1 MTFRTYWTSCCRFCR
16 WQNCD
21 SMPRASPLNA
31 EFYTEDILAILAQLS
46 LAEEFIRTILPGD
59 MDYRLFKS
67 EADQMIKIWEGF
79 GKALKK
85 NKPIKYTPSLSPEAK
100 KYLKRYSKFVAL
112 NLVELRN
119 KAQTNTIVPVKTEFE
134 KIELERYKLRTE
146 GFILNFENTEDNST
160 KAFIKLVKDTQQLIF
175 R

>member
-1 MTFRTYWTSCCRFCR
+1 
-16 WQNCD
+16 
-21 SMPRASPLNA
+21 MPRASPLNA
-31 EFYTEDILAILAQLS
+31 EFYTEDDLAILAQLS

-67 EADQMIKIWEGF
+67 EANQIIKVWEGF

-85 NKPIKYTPSLSPEAK
+85 NKPLKYNPSLSPEAK

-119 KAQTNTIVPVKTEFE
+119 KAQTNTIVPVKTEYE

-146 GFILNFENTEDNST
+146 GFILNFEHTEDKSV
-160 KAFIKLVKDTQQLIF
+160 KAFVKLVKDTQQLIF

>member
-31 EFYTEDILAILAQLS
+31 EFYKEDNLAILAQLS

-59 MDYRLFKS
+59 MNYKLFKS

-79 GKALKK
+79 RKSYKK
-85 NKPIKYTPSLSPEAK
+85 NKPLKYNPSLSPEAK
-100 KYLKRYSKFVAL
+100 RYLKRYSKSVAFSL
-112 NLVELRN
+112 MDLRK
-119 KAQTNTIVPVKTEFE
+119 KAQIN
-134 KIELERYKLRTE
+134 IELERYKLRTE

>member
-1 MTFRTYWTSCCRFCR
+1 
-16 WQNCD
+16 
-21 SMPRASPLNA
+21 MPRASPLNA
-31 EFYTEDILAILAQLS
+31 EFYTEDDLAILAQLS

-59 MDYRLFKS
+59 MDYKLFKS
-67 EADQMIKIWEGF
+67 EADQIIKVWEGF

-85 NKPIKYTPSLSPEAK
+85 NKPLKYNPSLSPEAK

-119 KAQTNTIVPVKTEFE
+119 KAQTNTIVPVKTEYE

-146 GFILNFENTEDNST
+146 GFILNFEHTEDKSV
-160 KAFIKLVKDTQQLIF
+160 KAFVKLVKDTQQLIF

>member
-1 MTFRTYWTSCCRFCR
+1 M
-16 WQNCD
+16 
-21 SMPRASPLNA
+21 AKL
-31 EFYTEDILAILAQLS
+31 EQLK
-46 LAEEFIRTILPGD
+46 LAEEFMKTILPGD
-59 MDYRLFKS
+59 MNYRLFNS

-79 GKALKK
+79 RKSYKK

-100 KYLKRYSKFVAL
+100 RYLKRYSKSVAF
-112 NLVELRN
+112 NLMDLRK
-119 KAQTNTIVPVKTEFE
+119 KAQINTILPVKTEAE

-146 GFILNFENTEDNST
+146 GFILNFEHTEDNST

>member
-1 MTFRTYWTSCCRFCR
+1 
-16 WQNCD
+16 
-21 SMPRASPLNA
+21 MPRASPLNA
-31 EFYTEDILAILAQLS
+31 EFYTEDDLAILAQLS

-59 MDYRLFKS
+59 MDYRLFNS
-67 EADQMIKIWEGF
+67 EANQMIKIWEGF

-85 NKPIKYTPSLSPEAK
+85 NKPLKYNPSLSPEAK

>member
-1 MTFRTYWTSCCRFCR
+1 
-16 WQNCD
+16 
-21 SMPRASPLNA
+21 MPRASPLNA
-31 EFYTEDILAILAQLS
+31 EFYTEDNLAILAQLS

-59 MDYRLFKS
+59 MDYKLFKS

-85 NKPIKYTPSLSPEAK
+85 NKPLKYNPSLSPEAK

-146 GFILNFENTEDNST
+146 GFILNFEHTEDKSV
-160 KAFIKLVKDTQQLIF
+160 KAFVKLVKDTQQLIF

>member
-1 MTFRTYWTSCCRFCR
+1 
-16 WQNCD
+16 
-21 SMPRASPLNA
+21 MPRASPLNA
-31 EFYTEDILAILAQLS
+31 EFYTEDDLAILTQLS

-79 GKALKK
+79 RKALKK
-85 NKPIKYTPSLSPEAK
+85 NKLLKYNPSLSPEAK
-100 KYLKRYSKFVAL
+100 RYLKRYSKSVAFS
-112 NLVELRN
+112 LVELRN
-119 KAQTNTIVPVKTEFE
+119 KAQTNTIVPVKAEFE

-146 GFILNFENTEDNST
+146 GFILNFEHTEDKSV
-160 KAFIKLVKDTQQLIF
+160 KAFVKLVKDTQQLIF

>member
-1 MTFRTYWTSCCRFCR
+1 M
-16 WQNCD
+16 
-21 SMPRASPLNA
+21 
-31 EFYTEDILAILAQLS
+31 AILAQLS

-59 MDYRLFKS
+59 MDYRLFNS
-67 EADQMIKIWEGF
+67 EANQMIKIWEGF

-85 NKPIKYTPSLSPEAK
+85 NKPLKYNPSLSPEAK

-146 GFILNFENTEDNST
+146 GFILNFEHTEDKST

>member
-1 MTFRTYWTSCCRFCR
+1 M
-16 WQNCD
+16 
-21 SMPRASPLNA
+21 
-31 EFYTEDILAILAQLS
+31 AILAQLS

-59 MDYRLFKS
+59 MDYKLFKS
-67 EADQMIKIWEGF
+67 EANQMIKIWEGF
-79 GKALKK
+79 RKALKK
-85 NKPIKYTPSLSPEAK
+85 NKPLKYNPSLSPEAK

-146 GFILNFENTEDNST
+146 GFILNFEHTEDKSV
-160 KAFIKLVKDTQQLIF
+160 KAFVKLVKDTQQLIF